1 MPKPLVQATG
11 RRKTSVAR
19 VRLRDGSGQLTLN
32 GRPLEDYFPT
42 MASRMRV
49 MEPLQITQT
58 QGRYDVDATLEGGG
72 TTGQVDALRLGI
84 ARALIVLDPE
94 LRPMLKKAGHADPR
108 REGRRA
114 QEVRPA
120 QSAPGP
126 AVHEALSWP
135 TSVVFSTRDC
145 PFSAPTGFAV
155 SPAPSSPPSSLSPSA
170 GPPAPT
176 SGTAR
181 S

>member
-19 VRLRDGSGQLTLN
+19 VRLRDGSGQVTLN

-84 ARALIVLDPE
+84 ARALIVLDEE
-94 LRPMLKKAGHADPR
+94 LRPMLKKAGLLTRDAR
-108 REGRRA
+108 AVERKKYGLRKARRA
-114 QEVRPA
+114 PQYTKR
-120 QSAPGP
+120 
-126 AVHEALSWP
+126 
-135 TSVVFSTRDC
+135 
-145 PFSAPTGFAV
+145 
-155 SPAPSSPPSSLSPSA
+155 
-170 GPPAPT
+170 
-176 SGTAR
+176 
-181 S
+181 